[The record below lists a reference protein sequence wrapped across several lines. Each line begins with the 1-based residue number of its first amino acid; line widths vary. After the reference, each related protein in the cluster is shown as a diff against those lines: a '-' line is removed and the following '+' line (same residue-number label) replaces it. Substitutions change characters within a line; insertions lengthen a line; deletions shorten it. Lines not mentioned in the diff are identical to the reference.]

1 MNVLILGASGMLGH
15 KVWQVFAKRFD
26 TYVTVR
32 QGFEHYVQFK
42 LFEPGRTIDKVCVQD
57 FDSIMRAIAIV
68 QPHVVVNCI
77 GIVKQAAAA
86 RDPLLSITVN
96 ALFPHRLAQLCQTAG
111 IRLIHISTDCVFSG
125 QRGNYAEKDIPD
137 AEDLYGRTKFLG
149 DLDNDGFLTLRTSM
163 IGRELGTSHGLI
175 EWFLDQEGKSIKGY
189 KRAIFSGF
197 TTQVLAEIIAKIII
211 EHQDLLGICHVAS
224 EPISKFDLL
233 SLMKKVYGL
242 KVQIEPD
249 ESIVCDRSLDANQ
262 FKRATGFVSPSWSE
276 MIEQMYK
283 DPTPYAELRRSYA
296 H

>member
-15 KVWQVFAKRFD
+15 KIWQVFAKRFD

-32 QGFEHYVQFK
+32 QEFEHYARFK
-42 LFEPGRTIDKVCVQD
+42 LFEPARTIDKVCAQG
-57 FDSIMRAIAIV
+57 FDSIMRAIIMV
-68 QPHVVVNCI
+68 RPHVVVNCI
-77 GIVKQAAAA
+77 GIVKQDMAI
-86 RDPLLSITVN
+86 RDPLLSIAVN
-96 ALFPHRLAQLCQTAG
+96 SLFPQRLAQLCQAAG

-137 AEDLYGRTKFLG
+137 AEDLYGRTKLLG
-149 DLDNDGFLTLRTSM
+149 ELDNEGFLTIRTSI
-163 IGRELGTSHGLI
+163 IGRELETSHGLI

-197 TTQVLAEIIAKIII
+197 TTQALAAIISNIII
-211 EHQDLLGICHVAS
+211 EHQNLQGICHVAS

-233 SLMKKVYGL
+233 SLVKKMYGL
-242 KVQIEPD
+242 RVQIKPD

-283 DPTPYAELRRSYA
+283 DPTPYAELRRLYA